1 MPGALPPPF
10 LAITPGVLERDAGGG
25 FTQTHDAML
34 RAARAAIAGGVR
46 GLLVR
51 EPSLADG
58 DVLRLARA
66 LREALDEVDEPTWLG
81 LHDRV
86 HLASAAG
93 AQAAHVGGR
102 SLPAAEARRVLDAGL
117 TLGVSTHDG
126 DDRGAWE
133 GADYALHAPVFTPV
147 SKHASGAAL
156 GHDGLARFVERCG
169 LPVWAVGGITSERIG
184 ELASTGARGAAA
196 IGAVW
201 GIDATDAVGIETRA
215 AALGEAAGHV
225 FSEVPQ

>member
-1 MPGALPPPF
+1 
-10 LAITPGVLERDAGGG
+10 
-25 FTQTHDAML
+25 
-34 RAARAAIAGGVR
+34 
-46 GLLVR
+46 
-51 EPSLADG
+51 
-58 DVLRLARA
+58 
-66 LREALDEVDEPTWLG
+66 
-81 LHDRV
+81 
-86 HLASAAG
+86 
-93 AQAAHVGGR
+93 
-102 SLPAAEARRVLDAGL
+102 
-117 TLGVSTHDG
+117 
-126 DDRGAWE
+126 RGAWE

-201 GIDATDAVGIETRA
+201 GIDATPIRGAEGPITDAVGIETRA
-215 AALGEAAGHV
+215 AALVEAAGHV